1 MNNFEEALERIKELE
16 DENLNLKNKLK
27 AALWKLSSSS
37 VGETKIDIGK
47 QVGKYPVQ
55 DAKDVERIEAMQR
68 FTERMKNEG
77 RKFRKERNGEN
88 KKS

>member
-1 MNNFEEALERIKELE
+1 MNNFEEALERIRELE

-27 AALWKLSSSS
+27 AALWKISSSS
-37 VGETKIDIGK
+37 VEERNIDIGK

-55 DAKDVERIEAMQR
+55 NIGDDRRIEAMQR
-68 FTERMKNEG
+68 FTEKMKNETE
-77 RKFRKERNGEN
+77 KFRKERNGEN